1 MTVMAKRT
9 RNAHRLKRKARIR
22 RRVRGTPD
30 RPRLCVYKSL
40 HHVYAQVVDDTC
52 GRTLASASTLGPEMR
67 ERGLKNTVDGAR
79 AVGMRV
85 AQQAREAGIRQV
97 VFDRSGY
104 PYHGKVRAL
113 AEAAR
118 EGGLEF

>member
-1 MTVMAKRT
+1 MARQT
-9 RNAHRLKRKARIR
+9 RNEHRLKRKVRIR
-22 RRVRGTPD
+22 RRVHGTAE
-30 RPRLCVYKSL
+30 RPRLSVYKSL
-40 HHVYAQVVDDTC
+40 YHVYAQIVDDAQ
-52 GRTLASASTLGPEMR
+52 GKTLVSVSTLCSALR
-67 ERGLKNTVDGAR
+67 DRGVKNTVDGAR
-79 AVGMRV
+79 AVGMLI
-85 AQQAREAGIRQV
+85 AQRARDGGIRQV

>member
-1 MTVMAKRT
+1 MARATRT
-9 RNAHRLKRKARIR
+9 EHRLKRKARIR
-22 RRVRGTPD
+22 RRIHGTVD

-40 HHVYAQVVDDTC
+40 HHLYAQVVDDSR
-52 GRTLASASTLGPEMR
+52 GRTLVSASTLCPALR
-67 ERGLKNTVDGAR
+67 ERGVGNTVDGAR
-79 AVGMRV
+79 AVGALV
-85 AQQAREAGIRQV
+85 AERAREAGIRQV